1 MWQNDRKMIDVRPGR
16 KASQLRSWL
25 YRIFLLA
32 ALAGI
37 ARCGANAPSPGPP
50 AVQVPTAELGG
61 MWTGTTRVTPCQI
74 SGERCDAVNNVTFNL
89 SQYGSQITGNYACE
103 AGNADCRHGGADDS
117 GKIYA
122 GSASGSRINLAV
134 RLPADTSDCYY
145 SGSAGASNQ
154 ASGVYV
160 CYRGGMLIE
169 EGVWNLVRQS
179 AE

>member
-1 MWQNDRKMIDVRPGR
+1 
-16 KASQLRSWL
+16 LRGWL

-37 ARCGANAPSPGPP
+37 ARCGANSAPPP
-50 AVQVPTAELGG
+50 APAVRVPTSEMGG
-61 MWTGTTRVTPCQI
+61 LWTGTTRVTPCQL

-89 SQYGSQITGNYACE
+89 TQYGSQIIGNYACE
-103 AGNADCRHGGADDS
+103 TGSADCRHGGADDS

-134 RLPADTSDCYY
+134 KLPADTSECYY
-145 SGSAGASNQ
+145 SGATDASNQ

-169 EGVWNLVRQS
+169 EGIWNLVRQS